1 MTTGTA
7 DTATD
12 ARDTFPKLLAER
24 ARTRPDRP
32 AYREKEYGIWQSH
45 RLGAMSRPRSACSPR
60 AWPIWASAAATG

>member
-32 AYREKEYGIWQSH
+32 AYREKEYGIWQS
-45 RLGAMSRPRSACSPR
+45 L
-60 AWPIWASAAATG
+60 

>member
-24 ARTRPDRP
+24 ARTSPDRP

-45 RLGAMSRPRSACSPR
+45 SWRQVAAEIRLFAAGLADR
-60 AWPIWASAAATG
+60 ASAAATG

>member
-24 ARTRPDRP
+24 ARTGPDRP
-32 AYREKEYGIWQSH
+32 AYREKEYGIWQTMT
-45 RLGAMSRPRSACSPR
+45 GPMSPARSACWRR
-60 AWPIWASAAATG
+60 AWPISAFAAATG